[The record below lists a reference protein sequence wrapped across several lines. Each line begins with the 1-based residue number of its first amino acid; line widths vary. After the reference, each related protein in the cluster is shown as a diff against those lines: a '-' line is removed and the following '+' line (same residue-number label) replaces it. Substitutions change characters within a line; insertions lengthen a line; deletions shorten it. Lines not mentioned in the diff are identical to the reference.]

1 MGEEGAKLRCEKCG
15 FSDFR
20 ALHTHH
26 IKDKNG
32 KVVGTTVLC
41 ANCHY
46 ILHRDPSEFRDFEK
60 RALEITRKK
69 LKEQFKLLNPVVTK
83 LKELGAECQVQVD
96 PRANEIYRGETES
109 HKALEI
115 EGWVTVL
122 RDIYYRLVDSG
133 YSCTVRIR
141 YREGSQ
147 GRGISLGG
155 DFWPKGKQFTAE
167 EHVLYMRFLD
177 KVRKN
182 MMKENGV
189 VYPQNRLP
197 LKWSRRFEEW
207 KKGEVVPKVYV
218 CPFCGATETTS
229 GKPFVDPETV
239 WRHYCGSSKKT
250 HPSGTSH
257 DEFFRK
263 MGALVEGGE
272 EPFKEEYSD

>member
-1 MGEEGAKLRCEKCG
+1 MEEGEAKLRCEKCG
-15 FSDFR
+15 FSDVR

-32 KVVGTTVLC
+32 KAVGTIVLC

-46 ILHRDPSEFRDFEK
+46 ILHRDPSEFRNFEK
-60 RALEITRKK
+60 RAVEIARQE
-69 LKEQFKLLNPVVTK
+69 LKEQFKLLDPVVTR
-83 LKELGAECQVQVD
+83 LKELGAGCQVQVD

-115 EGWVTVL
+115 EGWTTIL
-122 RDIYYRLVDSG
+122 QDIRSRLVDAG
-133 YSCTVRIR
+133 YSCTMRIS
-141 YREGSQ
+141 YQEGTQ
-147 GRGISLGG
+147 GRSHQMGG
-155 DFWPKGKQFTAE
+155 FWPTGKQFTAV
-167 EHVLYMRFLD
+167 EHALYMGFLD

-182 MMKENGV
+182 MMKEDGV

-197 LKWSRRFEEW
+197 KKWSQRFKEW
-207 KKGEVVPKVYV
+207 KKGEPIPKVYV
-218 CPFCGATETTS
+218 CPFCGATETSS

-239 WRHYCGSSKKT
+239 WRHYRVSSKET

-263 MGALVEGGE
+263 IGA
-272 EPFKEEYSD
+272 